1 MFGKRSELQIP
12 DAAKKDSD
20 AVEILRIWI
29 AGGSQHVSL
38 KTGVWEDPA
47 AWGLMLA
54 DLAKHVANA
63 YAADGMDK
71 AEALRRVYQGLQVEM
86 ESPTDEPTGGI
97 TSGAVR
103 LTMRCSEFGY
113 RVTVAVHASRG
124 PGR

>member
-1 MFGKRSELQIP
+1 MFGKRSELQVP

-38 KTGVWEDPA
+38 KSGVWEDPA

-71 AEALRRVYQGLQVEM
+71 GKALRRVYQGLQAEM
-86 ESPTDEPTGGI
+86 QSATDEPTGG
-97 TSGAVR
+97 
-103 LTMRCSEFGY
+103 L
-113 RVTVAVHASRG
+113 AS
-124 PGR
+124 